1 MRSLKNAERA
11 RQLIIKEFI
20 MKKLLFGSLVLFL
33 FNSSFA
39 QIDSVGLKNSMQQLD
54 KALLQKDETVLK
66 SILHKDLGFG
76 HSNGW
81 IQTKNDILNDFTSG
95 KLTYNKFENNSSS
108 IVTINKKYATVKTNT
123 NAEGVVNGTAFKLTL
138 HIMQFWIRTK
148 KGWQLIARQSAK
160 LS

>member
-1 MRSLKNAERA
+1 
-11 RQLIIKEFI
+11 

-39 QIDSVGLKNSMQQLD
+39 QIDSIGLKNAMQQLD
-54 KALLQKDETVLK
+54 KALLQKDEIVLK
-66 SILHKDLGFG
+66 SVLHKEVSYG

-81 IQTKNDILNDFTSG
+81 IQSKDDILNDFKSG
-95 KLTYNKFENNSSS
+95 KLTYNNIQNNSSA
-108 IVTINKKYATVKTNT
+108 IVKISEKYATVKTNT
-123 NAEGVVNGTAFKLTL
+123 NAEGVVNGTEFKLTL
-138 HIMQFWIRTK
+138 HIMQFWVKTK

>member
-1 MRSLKNAERA
+1 
-11 RQLIIKEFI
+11 

-39 QIDSVGLKNSMQQLD
+39 QIDSVGLKNAMQQLD
-54 KALLQKDETVLK
+54 KALLQKDEVVLK
-66 SILHKDLGFG
+66 SILHKEVSYG

-81 IQTKNDILNDFTSG
+81 IQSKDDILNDFKSG
-95 KLTYNKFENNSSS
+95 KLTYNNIQNNSSA
-108 IVTINKKYATVKTNT
+108 IVKISEKYATVKTNT
-123 NAEGVVNGTAFKLTL
+123 NAEGVVNGTEFKLTL
-138 HIMQFWIRTK
+138 HIMQFWVKTK

>member
-1 MRSLKNAERA
+1 
-11 RQLIIKEFI
+11 

-39 QIDSVGLKNSMQQLD
+39 QIDSVGLKNAMQQLD

-66 SILHKDLGFG
+66 SILHKDLSYG

-81 IQTKNDILNDFTSG
+81 IQSKSDILNDFASG
-95 KLTYNKFENNSSS
+95 KLTYSKIENNSSAI
-108 IVTINKKYATVKTNT
+108 IVINKDYATVKTNT
-123 NAEGVVNGTAFKLTL
+123 NAEGAVNGTAFNLKL
-138 HIMQFWIRTK
+138 HIMQFWIKTK
-148 KGWQLIARQSAK
+148 NGWQLIARQSAK

>member
-1 MRSLKNAERA
+1 
-11 RQLIIKEFI
+11 

-39 QIDSVGLKNSMQQLD
+39 QIDSVGLKNAMQQLD
-54 KALLQKDETVLK
+54 KALLQKDGVVLK
-66 SILHKDLGFG
+66 SILHKEVSYG

-81 IQTKNDILNDFTSG
+81 IQSKDDILNDFKSG
-95 KLTYNKFENNSSS
+95 KLTYNNIQNNSSA
-108 IVTINKKYATVKTNT
+108 IVKISEKYATVKTNT
-123 NAEGVVNGTAFKLTL
+123 NAEGVVNGTEFKLTL
-138 HIMQFWIRTK
+138 HIMQFWVKTK

>member
-1 MRSLKNAERA
+1 
-11 RQLIIKEFI
+11 

-33 FNSSFA
+33 FSNSFA
-39 QIDSVGLKNSMQQLD
+39 QVDSIGLKNAMQQLD
-54 KALLQKDETVLK
+54 KALLEKNETVLE
-66 SILHKDLGFG
+66 SVLHKDISFG

-81 IQTKNDILNDFTSG
+81 IQTKTDILNDFSSG
-95 KLTYNKFENNSSS
+95 KLTYNKFENNSSA
-108 IVTINKKYATVKTNT
+108 IVKISKEYATVKTNT

-138 HIMQFWIRTK
+138 HIMQFWIKTK